1 MNIIDK
7 YVFTKY
13 DDRRININKTS
24 ILILQNSKSNFL
36 IILIIRQ
43 S

>member
-13 DDRRININKTS
+13 DDRRININKSS
-24 ILILQNSKSNFL
+24 ILIIQNQIF
-36 IILIIRQ
+36 
-43 S
+43 